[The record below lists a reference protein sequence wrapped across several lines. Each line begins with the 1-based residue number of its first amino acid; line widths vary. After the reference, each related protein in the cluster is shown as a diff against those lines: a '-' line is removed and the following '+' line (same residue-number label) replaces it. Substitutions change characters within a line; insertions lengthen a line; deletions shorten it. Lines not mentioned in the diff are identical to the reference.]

1 MTDLSVVVLTWNTK
15 DMTLAC
21 LKQLQMAL
29 REVDR
34 RRGWS
39 SEVIIVDNGSTDGT
53 AVELRQRFPEME
65 LQENEE
71 NLGFAAGM
79 NGGLCRAEGE
89 TVLLLNSDAFL
100 GAATIEACLDTLSLH
115 EEAGMVGPR
124 LLHPDGRIQRSV
136 HSFPGVWSEILPRF
150 LIEARHARRERSE
163 SGEEAQALPV
173 DALRGAVL
181 FVRRA
186 LIEEVGP
193 LPEEYFFF
201 LEETDWCWQAR
212 KKGWQV
218 LYVPGAPALHLLGE
232 SSKRR
237 ELLSAGEVPVDVDG
251 ADAKAQTLGFFG
263 GALQLRR
270 ELLAVAAPGRCPAQE
285 RRQSFGGGG
294 RKKGDAKL
302 PPASV
307 IVNFVGAK
315 EFSSA
320 CVEEVLQ
327 MSIPVA
333 METVAATALQDS
345 ERIETA
351 FDDLKK
357 AFGGNDCAPI
367 GDLTYSIGVE
377 VVPTIKWTGDY
388 RKLKVTVQ
396 SPGDDVTD
404 AAEAESIFN
413 AALRNLGT
421 MRVVADRGL
430 EVGDQVVMDLSA
442 VNKATGEEIE
452 GIKQEKFNLDTGA
465 ARLNLPGLVD
475 GIVGMKTGETRE
487 VPITMPD
494 DWPQAFIRGVEA
506 TFTITLRELFQN
518 DVPAPTDDIA
528 SKIYPDASTID
539 DAKAK
544 ILESQ
549 KATTAAMLEQT
560 TNEALVDAL
569 AAICDALHRP
579 HLTLF
584 FERLRPAKLAAAT
597 TAWGSDPWVRAHRTL
612 LALRRG
618 LAF

>member
-237 ELLSAGEVPVDVDG
+237 EPVRTRIEFQRSLDRFLRKNRGERSARIVLFLRMVRGVLS
-251 ADAKAQTLGFFG
+251 GFFELPV
-263 GALQLRR
+263 AL
-270 ELLAVAAPGRCPAQE
+270 
-285 RRQSFGGGG
+285 
-294 RKKGDAKL
+294 
-302 PPASV
+302 
-307 IVNFVGAK
+307 
-315 EFSSA
+315 FSSRA
-320 CVEEVLQ
+320 RQRLRERARLLGWQ
-327 MSIPVA
+327 FRGRP
-333 METVAATALQDS
+333 AA
-345 ERIETA
+345 
-351 FDDLKK
+351 
-357 AFGGNDCAPI
+357 G
-367 GDLTYSIGVE
+367 
-377 VVPTIKWTGDY
+377 
-388 RKLKVTVQ
+388 
-396 SPGDDVTD
+396 
-404 AAEAESIFN
+404 
-413 AALRNLGT
+413 
-421 MRVVADRGL
+421 GL
-430 EVGDQVVMDLSA
+430 EGLR
-442 VNKATGEEIE
+442 GE
-452 GIKQEKFNLDTGA
+452 
-465 ARLNLPGLVD
+465 
-475 GIVGMKTGETRE
+475 
-487 VPITMPD
+487 
-494 DWPQAFIRGVEA
+494 
-506 TFTITLRELFQN
+506 
-518 DVPAPTDDIA
+518 
-528 SKIYPDASTID
+528 S
-539 DAKAK
+539 
-544 ILESQ
+544 
-549 KATTAAMLEQT
+549 
-560 TNEALVDAL
+560 
-569 AAICDALHRP
+569 
-579 HLTLF
+579 
-584 FERLRPAKLAAAT
+584 
-597 TAWGSDPWVRAHRTL
+597 SD
-612 LALRRG
+612 
-618 LAF
+618 